1 MWAIR
6 GRLVPLTSDPTVAP
20 NETAVFTG
28 KVWMS
33 DDGIIIAV
41 TRGSQPGPPG

>member
-6 GRLVPLTSDPTVAP
+6 GRLVPLSSDPTVAA

-28 KVWMS
+28 KV
-33 DDGIIIAV
+33 
-41 TRGSQPGPPG
+41 